1 MRKDKIG
8 KCEFRYAFDI
18 LSKPSGG
25 CIFNTNMFCTSDV
38 AKLDLFTFYCTLS
51 GNYSGNKSFNNSQ
64 MTKILDW
71 RSF

>member
-8 KCEFRYAFDI
+8 KCEFKCAFDI

-38 AKLDLFTFYCTLS
+38 SKLDLSTFYCTLS
-51 GNYSGNKSFNNSQ
+51 GN
-64 MTKILDW
+64 
-71 RSF
+71 